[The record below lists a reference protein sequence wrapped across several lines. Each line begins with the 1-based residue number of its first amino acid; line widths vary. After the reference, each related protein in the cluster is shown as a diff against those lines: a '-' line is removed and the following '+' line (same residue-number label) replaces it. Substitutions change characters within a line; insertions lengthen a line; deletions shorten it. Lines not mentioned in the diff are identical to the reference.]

1 MTSATEEISTP
12 LLIAG
17 AERPGAAGTFPV
29 HDPARVGAVIGH
41 VAAGQPEP
49 RC

>member
-29 HDPARVGAVIGH
+29 HDPARVGAVIGY
-41 VAAGQPEP
+41 AAAAQPEP